1 MSDSNISF
9 SKEIANTIGLEEAI
23 ILEYIKKTENSTDGI
38 SITQITSDIKF
49 WSYQTIEEV
58 LSSLI
63 KTGLIIESTVEN
75 ELYFS
80 SKKPNLN
87 KNSIPENKW
96 KPNKEILDQ
105 INEYGIPEDF
115 AQLQIDDFKQLNL
128 EKSDEEINWGVKF
141 LRFVIKKW
149 RYKEVEDN
157 KRKKTKPMHKNWMP
171 DTDARSILLG
181 AGIDENFINNEIP
194 EFILYWSERNEESD
208 IWNSKFIAHIR
219 RQWGRFKDVSENHD
233 RPSKMSSAWNPNED
247 FYDILELTEIP
258 RDFAESLIPEFIMYW
273 KETGQALTSWNSKFL
288 QHVKYH
294 WEKTNKGQTPQLS
307 KQIDKRIESSWKI
320 QEEDNSAS
328 SIKPDNSIL
337 QENFKKLKEKHQI

>member
-1 MSDSNISF
+1 MSDYKISF

-23 ILEYIKKTENSTDGI
+23 ILEYIKKNETSAVGI
-38 SITQITSDIKF
+38 SITEITSDIKF
-49 WSYQTIEEV
+49 WSHQTIEEV
-58 LSSLI
+58 LGNLI
-63 KTGLIIESTVEN
+63 KTGLIIEATIEN

-80 SKKPNLN
+80 SKKPNQN
-87 KNSIPENKW
+87 KNSLPESKW

-105 INEYGIPEDF
+105 INEYGIPEGF

-128 EKSDEEINWGVKF
+128 EKSDKELNWGVKF

-157 KRKKTKPMHKNWMP
+157 KRKKTKPMHKDWSP
-171 DTDARSILLG
+171 DADARSILLR
-181 AGIDENFINNEIP
+181 AGIDENFINKEIP
-194 EFILYWSERNEESD
+194 EFILYWSERREESD

-219 RQWGRFKDVSENHD
+219 RQWGRFKDVSEND
-233 RPSKMSSAWNPNED
+233 DIPSKMSSSWTPNED

-258 RDFAESLIPEFIMYW
+258 REFAESSKPEFIMYW

-294 WEKTNKGQTPQLS
+294 WEKTNKGQNPQLS

-320 QEEDNSAS
+320 QEEDNSATS
-328 SIKPDNSIL
+328 KKLDNSVL

>member
-63 KTGLIIESTVEN
+63 KTGLIIESTIEN

-80 SKKPNLN
+80 SKKPNQN

-149 RYKEVEDN
+149 RYKDRPGGYLRVIKSGLRNGDKAPSAQIEFVDRLEEVE
-157 KRKKTKPMHKNWMP
+157 
-171 DTDARSILLG
+171 
-181 AGIDENFINNEIP
+181 IDEVV
-194 EFILYWSERNEESD
+194 EE
-208 IWNSKFIAHIR
+208 
-219 RQWGRFKDVSENHD
+219 V
-233 RPSKMSSAWNPNED
+233 
-247 FYDILELTEIP
+247 
-258 RDFAESLIPEFIMYW
+258 
-273 KETGQALTSWNSKFL
+273 TS
-288 QHVKYH
+288 
-294 WEKTNKGQTPQLS
+294 
-307 KQIDKRIESSWKI
+307 
-320 QEEDNSAS
+320 
-328 SIKPDNSIL
+328 
-337 QENFKKLKEKHQI
+337 

>member
-1 MSDSNISF
+1 MSDSKISF

-23 ILEYIKKTENSTDGI
+23 ILEYIKKNETSAVGI
-38 SITQITSDIKF
+38 SITQVTSDIKF
-49 WSYQTIEEV
+49 WSPQTIKEV
-58 LSSLI
+58 LGNLI
-63 KTGLIIESTVEN
+63 KTGLIVESTVEH

-80 SKKPNLN
+80 SKKPNQN
-87 KNSIPENKW
+87 KNSFSENRW

-128 EKSDEEINWGVKF
+128 EKSEKELNWGVKF

-149 RYKEVEDN
+149 RYKEAEDN
-157 KRKKTKPMHKNWMP
+157 KRKKTKPMFKDWLP
-171 DTDARSILLG
+171 DADARSILLR
-181 AGIDENFINNEIP
+181 AGIDENFINKEIP
-194 EFILYWSERNEESD
+194 EFILYWSERKEESD

-219 RQWGRFKDVSENHD
+219 RQWGRFKDVGEND
-233 RPSKMSSAWNPNED
+233 DTPSKMSSTWTPNED
-247 FYDILELTEIP
+247 FYDILELTDIP
-258 RDFAESLIPEFIMYW
+258 REFAESSKPEFILYW

-288 QHVKYH
+288 QHVKYR
-294 WEKTNKGQTPQLS
+294 WEKTNKGQSPQLS

-328 SIKPDNSIL
+328 SKKLDNSIL